1 MRRATLTAS
10 LPYCTALSSS
20 LPLLNFPQN
29 CFFFS
34 SPALAI
40 QKPECKK
47 LTVDLQPGL
56 LTVPVIWQSTQR
68 RLVVE
73 EDRASDTLVN
83 LCVEVWSLIIHFE
96 IFFFFVFKNKY
107 TCSFFIVKW
116 SATPNK
122 AQNIFSSTV
131 VQFWGT
137 FSASLYFH
145 SMYVSVI
152 QLKKHTDAN
161 NQINAEYLIL
171 NTECMVCLLLRVL
184 LIIIWASEPNC

>member
-10 LPYCTALSSS
+10 LPHCTFLSSS

-47 LTVDLQPGL
+47 LTVDLQLGL

-68 RLVVE
+68 RLKVE
-73 EDRASDTLVN
+73 QDRASDTLVN
-83 LCVEVWSLIIHFE
+83 EVWSLLINFE
-96 IFFFFVFKNKY
+96 IFFFFFVFENKY
-107 TCSFFIVKW
+107 TCSFFTVKW

-122 AQNIFSSTV
+122 AQNICSSTV
-131 VQFWGT
+131 VQFWGK
-137 FSASLYFH
+137 FSASLYFN
-145 SMYVSVI
+145 S
-152 QLKKHTDAN
+152 T
-161 NQINAEYLIL
+161 
-171 NTECMVCLLLRVL
+171 TF
-184 LIIIWASEPNC
+184 